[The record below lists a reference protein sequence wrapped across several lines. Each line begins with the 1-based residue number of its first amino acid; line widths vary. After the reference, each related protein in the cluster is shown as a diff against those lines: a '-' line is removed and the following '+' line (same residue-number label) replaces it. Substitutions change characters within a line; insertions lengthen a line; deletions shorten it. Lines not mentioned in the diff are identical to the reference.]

1 MEIWMKMWVGVF
13 FLNTVYF
20 QRTFEDLLRPILYH
34 VLRPR
39 RICDIYD
46 FFAPFINLL
55 TYLLSYLA
63 GTYEGLN
70 SQLYS
75 VMSRI
80 CFYGKTSDLSDNNHM
95 VMVMVCEIS

>member
-1 MEIWMKMWVGVF
+1 MERAAVQPTRYWAIID
-13 FLNTVYF
+13 YF
-20 QRTFEDLLRPILYH
+20 QRTFEDLLILCH

-55 TYLLSYLA
+55 TYLLSR
-63 GTYEGLN
+63 YEGLN

-95 VMVMVCEIS
+95 VMVCEIN